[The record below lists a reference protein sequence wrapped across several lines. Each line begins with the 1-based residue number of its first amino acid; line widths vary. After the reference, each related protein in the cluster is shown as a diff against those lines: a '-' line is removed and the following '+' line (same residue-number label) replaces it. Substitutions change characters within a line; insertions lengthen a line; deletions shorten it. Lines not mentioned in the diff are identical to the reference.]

1 MPSRIKDDNIDFL
14 FNAIL
19 QLENLEECYT
29 FFEDICT
36 IPELR
41 AISQRVVVAKMLTDD
56 CVYSDIVKKTGA
68 STATISRVKRSL
80 SYDGNGGYDLVFDR
94 MKKDK

>member
-1 MPSRIKDDNIDFL
+1 MPSKIKDDNIDFL

-56 CVYSDIVKKTGA
+56 CVYNDIVKKTGA

-80 SYDGNGGYDLVFDR
+80 SYDGNGGYDLVFNR